1 MAADP
6 IGAVGP
12 FGVVGPIGLETA
24 DRPTYPTIETAISS
38 LIQKMMDKRLMPKGA
53 QILLH
58 F

>member
-24 DRPTYPTIETAISS
+24 DKPTYPTIEKAISS
-38 LIQKMMDKRLMPKGA
+38 LIQKMMVKRLMQKGA

>member
-12 FGVVGPIGLETA
+12 FEGADPIDLETA
-24 DRPTYPTIETAISS
+24 DRPTYPTIEMAISS
-38 LIQKMMDKRLMPKGA
+38 LIQKMMVKRLMPKEA
-53 QILLH
+53 PILLH